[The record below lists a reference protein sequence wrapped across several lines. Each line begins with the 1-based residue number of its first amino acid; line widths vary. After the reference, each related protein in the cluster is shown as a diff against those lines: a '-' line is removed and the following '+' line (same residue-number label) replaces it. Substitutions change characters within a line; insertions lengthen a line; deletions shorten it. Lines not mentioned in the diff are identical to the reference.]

1 MSSTILIISGGNIDE
16 EWAEDYINN
25 HSFDYVIAVDRG
37 INYIFKYNI
46 IPNEICGDYDSVNA
60 KALEYYEKNE
70 SIIKIP
76 YNIEKDDTD
85 TQAAIKRAVYKGLA
99 DFNNDFE
106 ICVLGATGSRI
117 DHMLGSIHG
126 LIYSHKNNIKAYII
140 DKNNKIYF
148 GFNKTVIR
156 KNEQYGK
163 YVSLIPMS
171 DTVTGITL
179 KGFKYIVENYD
190 LSIEF
195 SRGVS
200 NEILDDEA
208 EISFDEGYLLVIESK
223 DWVIR

>member
-1 MSSTILIISGGNIDE
+1 
-16 EWAEDYINN
+16 
-25 HSFDYVIAVDRG
+25 
-37 INYIFKYNI
+37 
-46 IPNEICGDYDSVNA
+46 
-60 KALEYYEKNE
+60 
-70 SIIKIP
+70 
-76 YNIEKDDTD
+76 
-85 TQAAIKRAVYKGLA
+85 
-99 DFNNDFE
+99 
-106 ICVLGATGSRI
+106 
-117 DHMLGSIHG
+117 MLGSIHG

-223 DWVIR
+223 D